1 MPFYSNEC
9 LHFDCRHPSGWETLN
24 HIIRVFTVR
33 MGSRERNFTSP
44 IDGPRITLLDS
55 LEQSHAPVP
64 CPLSPTPGVTPSQ
77 RSTASFA
84 AGRTRVNHPVCL
96 VGSHPHSLGSS
107 SLVVCCLCIPCM
119 SRCYIWYQERAF
131 VSADH
136 FQISF
141 TISVNSKLQEIGD
154 FWEQVESHTIS
165 VCLN

>member
-9 LHFDCRHPSGWETLN
+9 LHFDCRHPSGWETLD

-33 MGSRERNFTSP
+33 MGSREQNFTSP

-64 CPLSPTPGVTPSQ
+64 CPFSPTPGVTPSQ

-84 AGRTRVNHPVCL
+84 AGRTRVSHPVGL
-96 VGSHPHSLGSS
+96 AGSPPHSLGSS
-107 SLVVCCLCIPCM
+107 YSVVCCLCVPCM
-119 SRCYIWYQERAF
+119 SSCYILYQERKHWSVQTVF
-131 VSADH
+131 KSLLPSVSIA
-136 FQISF
+136 SY
-141 TISVNSKLQEIGD
+141 KIGD
-154 FWEQVESHTIS
+154 FWEQVESHAIS